1 MATILFQDQIRIMI
15 RRIPRHILVEPVW
28 RRECI
33 RFLDGWKF
41 YFCDDKR
48 CQGFLKNIQ
57 LDGIRIPGDQ
67 ISFFGNTDA
76 VGFRKQM
83 LIGGLIER
91 KIIFFPRHQ
100 SFSFVGQIIFIVLSA
115 DAKDGVGV

>member
-1 MATILFQDQIRIMI
+1 MVTILFQDQIRIMI
-15 RRIPRHILVEPVW
+15 RRILRHILVEPV
-28 RRECI
+28 RRCECVC
-33 RFLDGWKF
+33 FLDGWKF

-48 CQGFLKNIQ
+48 RQRLLKNIQ

-100 SFSFVGQIIFIVLSA
+100 SFSFVGQIIFIILSA
-115 DAKDGVGV
+115 DAQDGVGV